1 MLSAHVH
8 RAAVARREA
17 ALHQRIGEAAANA
30 AAAMAVLQNLE
41 RAGDGENVVYR
52 VEVGR
57 FVERSPTLDQN
68 DLPLCL

>member
-1 MLSAHVH
+1 
-8 RAAVARREA
+8 
-17 ALHQRIGEAAANA
+17 LHQRIGEAAANA